1 MSSDFAEIWYTKCAE
16 YEYGV
21 KILVRTFFSLK
32 NVMFFG
38 GGPPKS
44 DRKLKL
50 SDFDEIW
57 YPGVFE
63 GADFKNRIHFY
74 AIVDIIF
81 STWGSDSWFLGSP
94 DHFPKSCQKLES

>member
-1 MSSDFAEIWYTKCAE
+1 
-16 YEYGV
+16 
-21 KILVRTFFSLK
+21 
-32 NVMFFG
+32 MFFG

-63 GADFKNRIHFY
+63 GADFKNRILF
-74 AIVDIIF
+74 IVESF
-81 STWGSDSWFLGSP
+81 SGGL
-94 DHFPKSCQKLES
+94 

>member
-1 MSSDFAEIWYTKCAE
+1 MSSDFAEIWYTKVFECAE

-21 KILVRTFFSLK
+21 KILVRTFFDQKTCFL
-32 NVMFFG
+32 G
-38 GGPPKS
+38 AEPPKS

-63 GADFKNRIHFY
+63 GVDFKNRLKILVRTFF
-74 AIVDIIF
+74 D
-81 STWGSDSWFLGSP
+81 
-94 DHFPKSCQKLES
+94 QKMGPRKVSEN

>member
-1 MSSDFAEIWYTKCAE
+1 MSSDFAEIWYTMVFEGAE

-21 KILVRTFFSLK
+21 KILVRTFFDQKTYVFWGRS
-32 NVMFFG
+32 
-38 GGPPKS
+38 PPKS

-74 AIVDIIF
+74 V
-81 STWGSDSWFLGSP
+81 
-94 DHFPKSCQKLES
+94 ESFFRGP

>member
-1 MSSDFAEIWYTKCAE
+1 MSSDFAEIWYTKVFECAE
-16 YEYGV
+16 YEIWGQN
-21 KILVRTFFSLK
+21 LGPNFFWPK
-32 NVMFFG
+32 NLGFLG
-38 GGPPKS
+38 AEPPKS

-74 AIVDIIF
+74 V
-81 STWGSDSWFLGSP
+81 
-94 DHFPKSCQKLES
+94 ESFFRGL

>member
-1 MSSDFAEIWYTKCAE
+1 
-16 YEYGV
+16 
-21 KILVRTFFSLK
+21 
-32 NVMFFG
+32 MFFG
-38 GGPPKS
+38 GGAPKS

-74 AIVDIIF
+74 VESFF
-81 STWGSDSWFLGSP
+81 SMSVVGFWGPLTP
-94 DHFPKSCQKLES
+94 YLKVVKIES

>member
-1 MSSDFAEIWYTKCAE
+1 MLSDFAEIWYTKVFECAE

-21 KILVRTFFSLK
+21 KILVRTFFDQKTYVFL
-32 NVMFFG
+32 G
-38 GGPPKS
+38 AEPPKS

-74 AIVDIIF
+74 V
-81 STWGSDSWFLGSP
+81 
-94 DHFPKSCQKLES
+94 ESFFRDL

>member
-1 MSSDFAEIWYTKCAE
+1 MLNTKIWGQNFGPNIFCPKNLCFLGAE
-16 YEYGV
+16 
-21 KILVRTFFSLK
+21 
-32 NVMFFG
+32 
-38 GGPPKS
+38 PPKS

-74 AIVDIIF
+74 V
-81 STWGSDSWFLGSP
+81 
-94 DHFPKSCQKLES
+94 ESFFRGL

>member
-1 MSSDFAEIWYTKCAE
+1 MWSDFAESWLHRPFEGAE
-16 YEYGV
+16 SKNNI
-21 KILVRTFFSLK
+21 KILSELFLAKKLR
-32 NVMFFG
+32 FFG

-63 GADFKNRIHFY
+63 GAESKNNIKILVRTF
-74 AIVDIIF
+74 F
-81 STWGSDSWFLGSP
+81 G
-94 DHFPKSCQKLES
+94 QKT